1 VLTRPEYFPAAPYVG
16 FLTYMH
22 ILGGFGAILN
32 TGALM
37 GKQLT
42 SISSAVVAGAAINVC
57 LNALLIPRY
66 GIAGASCRHD
76 LGVCT
81 PRSFSTHCCNADTRS
96 PIRIK
101 RILAALGIQLILL
114 LLGLLIPPVA
124 FPLRVTLKL
133 GALIVLLAAYLGLGL
148 ILPAE
153 LAQFFVL
160 TRREIYK
167 RLAKRSA

>member
-1 VLTRPEYFPAAPYVG
+1 
-16 FLTYMH
+16 
-22 ILGGFGAILN
+22 
-32 TGALM
+32 M

-57 LNALLIPRY
+57 LNALLIPHY
-66 GIAGASCRHD
+66 GIAGATAATI
-76 LGVCT
+76 LGYAL
-81 PRSFSTHCCNADTRS
+81 PQILLYALLQRRY
-96 PIRIK
+96 PIAYPIK
-101 RILAALGIQLILL
+101 RILAALGVQLILL

-153 LAQFFVL
+153 LARFFVL

-167 RLAKRSA
+167 RIAKRSA